1 MSNVVIAAPSDDQNG
16 YIAADSNGDGSREKS
31 KRFSKRLSK
40 RLSKSL
46 SFYDGHKDAEGYSM
60 LGAGRGAISMAN
72 LFLNQSLLTL
82 AYEAAG
88 CELGEQ
94 CQNKVYGFYPS
105 SWISN
110 IPVIAGVTSAV
121 LMPFFGAVVDHTD
134 YRRGIGIFTAAF
146 LTVVQAVQIYTV
158 LDTWFVMTFFQ
169 ALAIVL
175 YFTQLV
181 AIYAYLPEIGR
192 DVGENVMAGFTGKFQ
207 GVQFGVQF
215 LFLVIIAVVTF
226 FTGFGAVTIAQISQG
241 LVTLACLVFF
251 GLGWGKYIQK
261 RKARRIVPEGSN
273 MFKEAIKNNWAT
285 IKSMQKTYKK
295 GMRWFFL
302 AITFSQAAAQTAV
315 SVANIYLTDT
325 LKMGTL
331 EIIGFFASVLLVSLL
346 GCPLGAWVSRKTNA
360 KVSYQIGMIYFF
372 LAISVGAL
380 VLEMLPFY
388 CVFIWGAFVGI
399 AFGWFYA
406 TEPLFFSMI
415 LPEGQE
421 AELAGF
427 YMNCS
432 TILMWLPPLFF
443 TLIIEANIAQ
453 KYAVII
459 TVSFFLLA
467 VLLLMCGGSWEE
479 MLEEAKVA
487 IPEAASNAASKDEE
501 DGEKA

>member
-1 MSNVVIAAPSDDQNG
+1 
-16 YIAADSNGDGSREKS
+16 
-31 KRFSKRLSK
+31 
-40 RLSKSL
+40 
-46 SFYDGHKDAEGYSM
+46 
-60 LGAGRGAISMAN
+60 MAN

-110 IPVIAGVTSAV
+110 IPVIAGLASAI

-134 YRRGIGIFTAAF
+134 YRRGIGLFTAA
-146 LTVVQAVQIYTV
+146 LLIAVQAAQIYTV
-158 LDTWFVMTFFQ
+158 LDTWFVMLLLQ
-169 ALAIVL
+169 ALAVVL
-175 YFTQLV
+175 YFSQLV

-207 GVQFGVQF
+207 SVQFGLQL
-215 LFLVIIAVVTF
+215 LFLIIIAVITF
-226 FTGFGAVTIAQISQG
+226 YTGFGAVKVAQISQG
-241 LVTLACLVFF
+241 LVTLSCLIFF
-251 GLGWGKYIQK
+251 SLGWLKYIQK
-261 RKARRIVPEGSN
+261 RKAKRIVPEGSN

-285 IKSMQKTYKK
+285 VKSLQKTYKK

-302 AITFSQAAAQTAV
+302 ALTFSQAAAQTSV
-315 SVANIYLTDT
+315 SVANIYLSDT

-331 EIIGFFASVLLVSLL
+331 EIIGFFASVLLVSLA
-346 GCPLGAWVSRKTNA
+346 GCPLGTWVCKKTNA
-360 KVSYQIGMIYFF
+360 KVSYQLGMIYFF
-372 LAISVGAL
+372 LSISVGAL

-388 CVFIWGAFVGI
+388 CVFIWGGFVGI
-399 AFGWFYA
+399 AFGWFFA

-432 TILMWLPPLFF
+432 TILTWLPPLFF
-443 TLIIEANIAQ
+443 TLIIEANVAQ

-467 VLLLMCGGSWEE
+467 AALLMCGGSWEE
-479 MLEEAKVA
+479 MIAEAIIT
-487 IPEAASNAASKDEE
+487 IPEATTSKDEE